1 MSVLADASDLTLNE
15 TAVMSAEAPA
25 SITLYNSLAWPT
37 VQWVRVGAYEQNAT
51 VKSCLVR

>member
-1 MSVLADASDLTLNE
+1 MLADTSSLTLNE

-37 VQWVRVGAYEQNAT
+37 VQWVRVGVYEKNAT
-51 VKSCLVR
+51 VKSCTVR